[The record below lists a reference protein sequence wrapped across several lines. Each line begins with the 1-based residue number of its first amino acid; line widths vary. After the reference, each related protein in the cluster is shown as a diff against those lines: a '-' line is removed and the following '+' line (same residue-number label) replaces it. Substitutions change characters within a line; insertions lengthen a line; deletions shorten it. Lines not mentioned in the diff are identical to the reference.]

1 MLFMD
6 DKQLIKSLM
15 SVAYEAGIKAGA
27 SRCINR
33 IYQLDEMDGV
43 LSFDEWFE
51 KSNFNFK
58 FEKIE

>member
-1 MLFMD
+1 MD
-6 DKQLIKSLM
+6 DKELIKSLM
-15 SVAYEAGIKAGA
+15 SVAYEAGIKEGL

-33 IYQLDEMDGV
+33 IYQLNEMDGV

-51 KSNFNFK
+51 KSNFDFK